1 MLEALLEVV
10 FEFVGEL
17 LLQLLGE
24 LIGSVFKVTW
34 FKLRHRDSELSA
46 PAEALWSVITGLLA
60 GIVTL
65 ALFPELALR
74 QPWQRLLNLVLAPL
88 AAGLLV
94 ERIRAWREGRRGFN
108 GPGFAYAALF
118 GFVFALTRYLFGQ

>member
-17 LLQLLGE
+17 MLQLAGE
-24 LIGSVFKVTW
+24 LIGSAFKVAW
-34 FKLRHRDSELSA
+34 FKLRHRESELSA
-46 PAEALWSVITGLLA
+46 PAEALWSVFTGLLA
-60 GIVTL
+60 GFVTL
-65 ALFPELALR
+65 AFFPEMALR

-94 ERIRAWREGRRGFN
+94 ERVRAWREGRPRFN
-108 GPGFAYAALF
+108 APAFAYAALF
-118 GFVFALTRYLFGQ
+118 GFVFALTRYFFGQ

>member
-1 MLEALLEVV
+1 MLEALLEIV

-24 LIGSVFKVTW
+24 LIGSAFKVAW
-34 FKLRHRDSELSA
+34 FKLRHQDSELSA
-46 PAEALWSVITGLLA
+46 PAETLWSVFTGLLA
-60 GIVTL
+60 GVLTL
-65 ALFPELALR
+65 AIFPELALR

-94 ERIRAWREGRRGFN
+94 ERIRAWREARRGFN
-108 GPGFAYAALF
+108 TPAFAYAALF
-118 GFVFALTRYLFGQ
+118 GFVFALTRYLFGR